1 MLQILIFAECLIF
14 TRVFNGWLYM
24 EVDQKSDY
32 NKNVFLIGLMG
43 AGKTSVGRMLSR
55 VLEKEFYDS
64 DLVIEEKTGVKITD
78 IFDIEGEAGFRKRE
92 CGVIN
97 QLTGMSGI
105 VLATGGGVILNA
117 GNRENLKTKGT
128 VIYLHAEVSELYKRT
143 KHDLR
148 RPLLDTDDVKGRLCQ
163 LYQVRDPLYRAIA
176 DLVFE
181 TKSQGISELAEDIIA
196 TLRSKS
202 SAGSRG
208 LKK

>member
-78 IFDIEGEAGFRKRE
+78 IFDWNGQKLELKDAKDIPDHALAAIKKIKITPTQSGDDIIEVELLDKVRMMQLLAKSAG
-92 CGVIN
+92 
-97 QLTGMSGI
+97 
-105 VLATGGGVILNA
+105 
-117 GNRENLKTKGT
+117 
-128 VIYLHAEVSELYKRT
+128 
-143 KHDLR
+143 
-148 RPLLDTDDVKGRLCQ
+148 LLDTEKD
-163 LYQVRDPLYRAIA
+163 A
-176 DLVFE
+176 DKPAVVDI
-181 TKSQGISELAEDIIA
+181 QMVMPED
-196 TLRSKS
+196 KN
-202 SAGSRG
+202 G
-208 LKK
+208 KK